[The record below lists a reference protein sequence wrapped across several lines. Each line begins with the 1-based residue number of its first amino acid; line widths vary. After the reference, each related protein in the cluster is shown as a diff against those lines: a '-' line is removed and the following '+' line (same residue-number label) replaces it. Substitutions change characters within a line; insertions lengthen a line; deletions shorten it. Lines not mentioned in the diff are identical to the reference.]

1 MKDLDIDI
9 DKISGCLC
17 ESYDTS
23 GINLDRYYAK
33 RPNKVN
39 YAYKDAYLKFITNSP
54 RLSTLLAFNC
64 HQRLRI

>member
-1 MKDLDIDI
+1 MKDLDIDT

-39 YAYKDAYLKFITNSP
+39 YAYKDAYIKLNRNSP
-54 RLSTLLAFNC
+54 RLSALLAFNC
-64 HQRLRI
+64 NQRIGI